1 MEGVLDLREKL
12 AKLMY
17 GRYGVDQLGRAMLI
31 FALVL
36 CVLSLFVP
44 RRLSGIIYYISLILI
59 ILMYIRMIPTS
70 DVINPM
76 ESPAPKSFLYNIIS
90 GLKASFLRKFQR
102 EKEIFSQRRF
112 YHFYRCPRCRQRIR
126 IPRGKGRIEIRCPK
140 CSQTFIKKS

>member
-1 MEGVLDLREKL
+1 MREKL

-17 GRYGVDQLGRAMLI
+17 GRYGVDQLGRSMLI

-44 RRLSGIIYYISLILI
+44 RRFSGIIYYISLILI
-59 ILMYIRMIPTS
+59 ILMYIRMFS
-70 DVINPM
+70 
-76 ESPAPKSFLYNIIS
+76 KNIQKRYQENNKYLS
-90 GLKASFLRKFQR
+90 LKASFLRKFQR

>member
-1 MEGVLDLREKL
+1 MREKL

-44 RRLSGIIYYISLILI
+44 RRLSGIIYYLSLILI
-59 ILMYIRMIPTS
+59 NLMYIRMFS
-70 DVINPM
+70 
-76 ESPAPKSFLYNIIS
+76 KNIQKRYQENNKYLS
-90 GLKASFLRKFQR
+90 LKASFLRKFQR

>member
-1 MEGVLDLREKL
+1 MEGVLDLSEKL

-59 ILMYIRMIPTS
+59 ILMYIRMFS
-70 DVINPM
+70 
-76 ESPAPKSFLYNIIS
+76 KNIQKRYQENNKYLS
-90 GLKASFLRKFQR
+90 LKASFLRKFQR

>member
-59 ILMYIRMIPTS
+59 ILMYIRMFS
-70 DVINPM
+70 
-76 ESPAPKSFLYNIIS
+76 KNIQKRYQENNKYLS
-90 GLKASFLRKFQR
+90 LKASFLRKFQR

-112 YHFYRCPRCRQRIR
+112 YHFYRCPRCRQRIH

>member
-59 ILMYIRMIPTS
+59 ILMYIRMFS
-70 DVINPM
+70 
-76 ESPAPKSFLYNIIS
+76 KNIQKRYQENNKYLS
-90 GLKASFLRKFQR
+90 LKASFLRKFQR

-140 CSQTFIKKS
+140 CSQTFINKS

>member
-1 MEGVLDLREKL
+1 MEGVLDLRKKL

-59 ILMYIRMIPTS
+59 ILMYIRMFS
-70 DVINPM
+70 
-76 ESPAPKSFLYNIIS
+76 KNIQKRYQENNKYLS
-90 GLKASFLRKFQR
+90 LKASFLRKFQR

>member
-59 ILMYIRMIPTS
+59 ILMYIRMFS
-70 DVINPM
+70 
-76 ESPAPKSFLYNIIS
+76 KNIQKRYQENNKYLS
-90 GLKASFLRKFQR
+90 LKASFLRKFQR

-140 CSQTFIKKS
+140 CSHTFIKKS

>member
-59 ILMYIRMIPTS
+59 ILMYIRMFS
-70 DVINPM
+70 
-76 ESPAPKSFLYNIIS
+76 KNIQKRYQENNKYLS
-90 GLKASFLRKFQR
+90 LKASFLRKFQR

-112 YHFYRCPRCRQRIR
+112 YHFTDVHVADSAFVFLVAKAASKSVVQNVPRHLL
-126 IPRGKGRIEIRCPK
+126 
-140 CSQTFIKKS
+140 KKVRLSDA

>member
-59 ILMYIRMIPTS
+59 ILMYIRMFS
-70 DVINPM
+70 
-76 ESPAPKSFLYNIIS
+76 KNIQKRYQENNKYLS
-90 GLKASFLRKFQR
+90 LKASFLRKFQR
-102 EKEIFSQRRF
+102 EKEIFRQRRF

>member
-59 ILMYIRMIPTS
+59 ILMYIRMFS
-70 DVINPM
+70 
-76 ESPAPKSFLYNIIS
+76 KNIQKRYQEKNKYLS
-90 GLKASFLRKFQR
+90 LKASFLRKFQR

>member
-59 ILMYIRMIPTS
+59 ILMYIRMFS
-70 DVINPM
+70 
-76 ESPAPKSFLYNIIS
+76 KNIQKRYQENNKYLS
-90 GLKASFLRKFQR
+90 LKASFLRKFQR
-102 EKEIFSQRRF
+102 EKDIFSQRRF

>member
-17 GRYGVDQLGRAMLI
+17 GRYGVDQLGRSMLI

-44 RRLSGIIYYISLILI
+44 RRFSGIIYYISLILI
-59 ILMYIRMIPTS
+59 ILMYIRMFS
-70 DVINPM
+70 
-76 ESPAPKSFLYNIIS
+76 KNIQKRYQENNKYLS
-90 GLKASFLRKFQR
+90 LKASFLRKFQR

>member
-1 MEGVLDLREKL
+1 MREKL

-59 ILMYIRMIPTS
+59 ILMYIRMFS
-70 DVINPM
+70 
-76 ESPAPKSFLYNIIS
+76 KNIQKRYQENNKYLS
-90 GLKASFLRKFQR
+90 LKASFLRKFQR

-112 YHFYRCPRCRQRIR
+112 YHFYRCPHCRQRIR

>member
-1 MEGVLDLREKL
+1 MREKL

-59 ILMYIRMIPTS
+59 ILMYIRMFS
-70 DVINPM
+70 
-76 ESPAPKSFLYNIIS
+76 KNIQKRYQENNKYLS
-90 GLKASFLRKFQR
+90 LKASFLRKFQR

-112 YHFYRCPRCRQRIR
+112 FHFYRCPRCRQRIR